1 MIFALVKIGDRPF
14 PPEPSPQNL
23 TWQLLLIGFGLVN
36 GMALLF
42 IPLGMYGSVFF
53 TIIWLLFLFLPLLFI
68 VIRLSTKFGNLLYV
82 ALFLSLLSAGVS
94 SLYISHT
101 IGFF

>member
-36 GMALLF
+36 GMALVF
-42 IPLGMYGSVFF
+42 IPLGMYGSVF
-53 TIIWLLFLFLPLLFI
+53 LRLFGFYFYFFLC
-68 VIRLSTKFGNLLYV
+68 
-82 ALFLSLLSAGVS
+82 
-94 SLYISHT
+94 
-101 IGFF
+101 FF

>member
-36 GMALLF
+36 GMALVF

-53 TIIWLLFLFLPLLFI
+53 YDYLAFIFISSFAFFSHPSQHKIW
-68 VIRLSTKFGNLLYV
+68 
-82 ALFLSLLSAGVS
+82 
-94 SLYISHT
+94 
-101 IGFF
+101 